1 MTRDDARLALH
12 RRLGLEARP
21 GERHGE
27 PSPSLVLVQV
37 AGLELDDVDLAAL
50 PQACEVLFAQDC
62 PLAQVRAEVVD
73 EHASFYVSGGGG
85 TSVKAKCFH
94 QLRG

>member
-1 MTRDDARLALH
+1 LH
-12 RRLGLEARP
+12 RRLGLETRP

-37 AGLELDDVDLAAL
+37 ARLELDDVDLAAL
-50 PQACEVLFAQDC
+50 PQAFDVLLAQDRA
-62 PLAQVRAEVVD
+62 LAQVGAEVVD
-73 EHASFYVSGGGG
+73 EHASFYVSDGDG
-85 TSVKAKCFH
+85 TSVKAMGFH